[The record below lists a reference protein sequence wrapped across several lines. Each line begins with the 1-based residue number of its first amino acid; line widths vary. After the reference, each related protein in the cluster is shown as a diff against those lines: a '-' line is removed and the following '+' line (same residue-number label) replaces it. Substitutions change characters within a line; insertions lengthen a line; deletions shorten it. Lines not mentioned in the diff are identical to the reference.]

1 MFPISYRIRTYVRCK
16 MSAFPVTGVTDVA
29 HPLVEVGG
37 IDFASTWRRPMLR
50 FVLSAMAL
58 ARILATMLPAFADP
72 LPATAAD
79 YARVAAAATAPPA
92 PPTPARL
99 SPSAAPEP
107 DGRDTEIIPVGPGW
121 G

>member
-1 MFPISYRIRTYVRCK
+1 
-16 MSAFPVTGVTDVA
+16 
-29 HPLVEVGG
+29 
-37 IDFASTWRRPMLR
+37 MLR

-58 ARILATMLPAFADP
+58 AGILTIMLPAFADP

-79 YARVAAAATAPPA
+79 RAQLAAAAAAPVA
-92 PPTPARL
+92 PSALARL

-107 DGRDTEIIPVGPGW
+107 DGHDTEIIPVGPGW